1 MLKSS
6 SIPDQLLPF
15 VKKAIG
21 MKEEEG
27 GFRSTTGGLPAKEL
41 DFDWPQFKDRS
52 LSLLA
57 TIYLSELPGIH
68 DWLPAEGVLL
78 FFFDFESEPWGDDAG
93 EFEGW
98 RVIWQKEEPVS
109 REFCERP
116 ENLDRG
122 YVIKQRPLSFKEV
135 ATLPSEEHPLFEDL
149 ELSEEEQETWEER
162 FDDDE
167 QWEEFDTGHIGG
179 YSDAANGALYAFG
192 CRELIDG
199 GDPDRA
205 YQVELEEVQQVEN
218 EMCLLLEY
226 EMEER
231 EDDEAPEIYSGRNFS
246 FWAKMEDVL
255 RHDFSRA
262 WLVVERD

>member
-6 SIPDQLLPF
+6 SIPASLRPF

-27 GFRSTTGGLPAKEL
+27 GFRSSTGGLPAREL
-41 DFDWPQFKDRS
+41 DFEWPQFQDRS

-68 DWLPAEGVLL
+68 DWLPSEGILL
-78 FFFDFESEPWGDDAG
+78 FFYDFETEPWGDDS
-93 EFEGW
+93 EDYEGW
-98 RVIWQKEEPVS
+98 KVVWLKEEPVS
-109 REFCERP
+109 REFCEKP
-116 ENLDRG
+116 SNLDAG
-122 YVIKQRPLSFKEV
+122 YIIKQRPLSFQEV
-135 ATLPSEEHPLFEDL
+135 VTLPFEDHPLFE
-149 ELSEEEQETWEER
+149 EVEISEDDREAWEER

-192 CRELIDG
+192 CRTLIDG

-205 YQVELEEVQQVEN
+205 YQVSLEEVQEVESG
-218 EMCLLLEY
+218 MCLLFEY

-231 EDDEAPEIYSGRNFS
+231 DGDEAPEIHSGRNFS
-246 FWAKMEDVL
+246 FWAKMEDLL
-255 RHDFSRA
+255 RHDFSKA
-262 WLVVERD
+262 WLRVERD

>member
-1 MLKSS
+1 
-6 SIPDQLLPF
+6 
-15 VKKAIG
+15 

-27 GFRSTTGGLPAKEL
+27 GFRSTTGGLPAREL
-41 DFDWPQFKDRS
+41 DFEWPQNQDRS

-57 TIYLSELPGIH
+57 TIYLAELPGIL
-68 DWLPAEGVLL
+68 DWLPAEGLLL
-78 FFFDFESEPWGDDAG
+78 FFFDFESEAWEGDEG

-98 RVIWQKEEPVS
+98 RVIWHKEEPVS
-109 REFCERP
+109 GECYDKP
-116 ENLDRG
+116 ENLDPG
-122 YVIKQRPLSFKEV
+122 YVIQQRPLSFKEV
-135 ATLPSEEHPLFEDL
+135 VTLPFDDHPLFEDV
-149 ELSEEEQETWEER
+149 ELSEEEQEAWEER

-179 YSDAANGALYAFG
+179 YSDSSNGALYAFG

-205 YQVELEEVQQVEN
+205 YRASLEEVQEVES

-231 EDDEAPEIYSGRNFS
+231 DDDEAPEIDSGRNFS

-255 RHDFSRA
+255 RHDFSRV
-262 WLVVERD
+262 WLQVERD